1 MADQRVPGGERVVGA
16 RPREAER
23 EDMGRLDP
31 GQAFLEIG
39 GLLLGHVQ
47 DAPGRDRGAGGR
59 RDRIKIANHV
69 IGNAAGP
76 DRLIGATIGRYQQ
89 RREPERRVERILAE
103 GAGAHE
109 RDWQGRLDNLGY
121 HGRIDDD

>member
-1 MADQRVPGGERVVGA
+1 MVGA

-23 EDMGRLDP
+23 EDMRRLDP
-31 GQAFLEIG
+31 HQAFLEIG
-39 GLLLGHVQ
+39 RFLLGHAQ
-47 DAPGRDRGAGGR
+47 EALRRDRGAAGR
-59 RDRIKIANHV
+59 RHRIEIADHA
-69 IGNAAGP
+69 IGKAPRP

-89 RREPERRVERILAE
+89 GREPQRRLERSRADGT
-103 GAGAHE
+103 GAQE

>member
-1 MADQRVPGGERVVGA
+1 MTDERVPGRERVVGA
-16 RPREAER
+16 RACETER

-31 GQAFLEIG
+31 HQAFLEIG
-39 GLLLGHVQ
+39 GLLLGHM
-47 DAPGRDRGAGGR
+47 DEAPGRDQGAGGR
-59 RDRIKIANHV
+59 RHRIEIANHA

-76 DRLIGATIGRYQQ
+76 DRLIGATIGRYQK